1 MTAPMQISGFP
12 EYTPEEQLAFNRLLD
27 AIRKGYERFGFS
39 AIETPAV
46 ERQESLLAKAGDEN
60 EKQIYALARLAA
72 KDNEDDSTG
81 LALHFDLTVPLARY
95 VATRQDQLTFP
106 FRRYQIQKVWRGE
119 RPQAGRFREFY
130 QCDIDIIGNEQL
142 SLFADAEIP
151 SVIYHVF
158 SEMSIGRFKIRISN
172 RKILQGYLELL
183 GAGTEEESR
192 TVLQIVDS
200 LEKVGTSK
208 VRTDLLAATSLTDE
222 KAARLI
228 EFVTY
233 DGDTDAILAYLDTVQ
248 PTQDSEEAGEVGER
262 LKEGVYELKTVV
274 ASVRALGVPDE
285 YLAVDLRIA
294 RGLDYYTGTVYET
307 VLVDHPGLGSICSGG
322 RYDNLAEYFTEKKL
336 PGVGISIGLTRLF
349 SRLVQAGIVSVDR
362 STPSQVL
369 VAAMNEMRMTDYFGI
384 ANELRTAGV
393 NTEVYIDNKR
403 LGQQLKYASRKGF
416 DVVVIAGDDEL
427 AKGTLTVKD
436 MASGDQKEVVRG
448 DLVTAVQSILANR

>member
-1 MTAPMQISGFP
+1 MTAPTSISGFP

-27 AIRKGYERFGFS
+27 IIRQGYERFGFS

-46 ERQESLLAKAGDEN
+46 ERQEVLLAKAGSEN
-60 EKQIYALARLAA
+60 EKQIYSLARLAA
-72 KDNEDDSTG
+72 NEEEDDSTG

-119 RPQAGRFREFY
+119 RPQSGRFREFY

-158 SEMSIGRFKIRISN
+158 SAMDIGRFKIRVSN
-172 RKILQGYLELL
+172 RKVLQGFLEVL
-183 GAGTEEESR
+183 GVGSEEQSR
-192 TVLQIVDS
+192 AALQIVDS
-200 LEKVGTSK
+200 LEKIGVNRVMTELGAD
-208 VRTDLLAATSLTDE
+208 TDLDAAGIR
-222 KAARLI
+222 RLI

-233 DGDTDAILAYLDTVQ
+233 DGDTDALLAYLDSVQ
-248 PTQDSEEAGEVGER
+248 STQDSDGTGTAGLK
-262 LKEGVYELKTVV
+262 LKEGVEELKTVV
-274 ASVRALGVPDE
+274 VSVRALGVPDDFF
-285 YLAVDLRIA
+285 AVDLRIA

-307 VLVDHPGLGSICSGG
+307 VLVDHPSLGSICSGG
-322 RYDNLAEYFTEKKL
+322 RYDNLASHFTNKQL

-349 SRLVQAGIVSVDR
+349 SRLVQAGIVATSR
-362 STPSQVL
+362 STPSQVM
-369 VAAMNEMRMTDYFGI
+369 VAAMNETRMADYFGI
-384 ANELRTAGV
+384 ANELRTAGI

-403 LGQQLKYASRKGF
+403 LGGQLKYASRKGF
-416 DVVVIAGDDEL
+416 DIAVIAGDDEL

-436 MASGDQKEVVRG
+436 LQSGSQREIARA
-448 DLVTAVQSILANR
+448 DLLTTVQSILSTE